1 MSVKFFRAGINPDVH
16 HKGIIQQSTIPHD
29 TMDIFQPKNLYLPA
43 LIIVAIILTLLV
55 FIGFS
60 THWNMDR
67 ARDNALKFVHQQG
80 VATLQII
87 DASLLT
93 LIETPDL
100 QKGSV
105 DQLIRK
111 AGNSQ
116 YIEFVYIAD
125 RDGRIMHSSA
135 SLPEKSP
142 EEWIPN
148 ASSDKNIFYR
158 VKNMP
163 DNMSIYEM
171 AQKIIPYDNNETTKA
186 ISDPQSLSGVL
197 ATKKEYENAVLVVGL
212 EMSSF
217 EMAQHEDFHHAIIMV
232 SILVVLGAGTIFF
245 TFVIHL
251 YHRMNRRLRETQEYT
266 RYVVE
271 SMASGLLSIDG
282 NGNVLSY
289 NNLALE
295 FIGQSSSDM
304 DRFNLQQVI
313 DFQQSGISKTLTQCA
328 PVFDQEILMRKNTG
342 EKMPLAISVTPMTI
356 QEGTCQGAV
365 IILRDLREI
374 KRLEEKVRRA
384 EKYAEVGKL
393 AAAVAHE
400 IRNPL
405 SSIRGF
411 AKFLSHKLQDRPQDQ
426 EYATIMVKEVD
437 RINHVVTDLL
447 NFARPLDT
455 EPSHVNPVDLIR
467 HTVRLVESDAGSR
480 NINILEKTEN
490 SPETVFL
497 DSDQMTQVLLNL
509 TLNSLHEAS
518 AGQTIEIG
526 VSLDEHQENVLFWVE
541 DDGPGIP
548 KANLERIFDPFFTTR
563 EKGTGL
569 GLAIVQKIVE
579 NHHGRISVKSPL
591 TGKDHGCRFVVTIPM
606 DLEAT
611 S

>member
-1 MSVKFFRAGINPDVH
+1 MKFFRAGINPDVN
-16 HKGIIQQSTIPHD
+16 HKGMIQQSTIPHD
-29 TMDIFQPKNLYLPA
+29 TMGIFQPKNLYLPA

-67 ARDNALKFVHQQG
+67 ARENALKILHQQG
-80 VATLQII
+80 ISTLQIL
-87 DASLLT
+87 DTSLLS
-93 LIETPDL
+93 LIESPDFRRD
-100 QKGSV
+100 SI
-105 DQLIRK
+105 DQLIRE
-111 AGNSQ
+111 AENSQ
-116 YIEFVYIAD
+116 NIEFVYIAD
-125 RDGRIMHSSA
+125 REGRIMHSSA
-135 SLPEKSP
+135 SYTEESP
-142 EEWIPN
+142 EEWIPQT
-148 ASSDKNIFYR
+148 SDKNIFQR
-158 VKNMP
+158 TKRIP
-163 DNMSIYEM
+163 DNLPIYEM
-171 AQKIIPYDNNETTKA
+171 AQKIIPFNNNETTNA
-186 ISDPQSLSGVL
+186 ISDPQLRSRVL
-197 ATKKEYENAVLVVGL
+197 ATKKEYENALLVVGL

-232 SILVVLGAGTIFF
+232 SILVVLAAGTIFF
-245 TFVIHL
+245 IFVIHL
-251 YHRMNRRLRETQEYT
+251 YHRMNRRLRETQDYT

-271 SMASGLLSIDG
+271 SMASGLLSIDEDG
-282 NGNVLSY
+282 NILSY

-295 FIGQSSSDM
+295 YIGLSKPDIEQCKLY
-304 DRFNLQQVI
+304 NVI
-313 DFQQSGISKTLTQCA
+313 DFQTSGITKTLAGCS
-328 PVFDQEILMRKNTG
+328 PVFDREISIHKSNG
-342 EKMPLAISVTPMTI
+342 EDLPLAISVTPMTI
-356 QEGTCQGAV
+356 QKGTCQGAV

-411 AKFLSHKLQDRPQDQ
+411 AKFLSHKLKDRPQDQ

-455 EPSHVNPVDLIR
+455 VLSHVNPVDLIR
-467 HTVRLVESDAGSR
+467 HAVRLVEGDASSR
-480 NINILEKTEN
+480 KINIIKKMEN

-497 DSDQMTQVLLNL
+497 DSDQMTQVMLNL

-526 VSLDEHQENVLFWVE
+526 VSPDERHENILFWV
-541 DDGPGIP
+541 DDEGPGIL
-548 KANLERIFDPFFTTR
+548 KENIQKIFDPFFTTR

-579 NHHGRISVKSPL
+579 NHRGGITVVSPVPGR
-591 TGKDHGCRFVVTIPM
+591 DRGCRFIISIPK
-606 DLEAT
+606 DLEST
-611 S
+611 L

>member
-1 MSVKFFRAGINPDVH
+1 MSVKFFHAGINPDVH
-16 HKGIIQQSTIPHD
+16 NKCIIQQSAIPHD
-29 TMDIFQPKNLYLPA
+29 PMDIFQPKNLYLPA

-67 ARDNALKFVHQQG
+67 ARENALKLVHQQG
-80 VATLQII
+80 EATLQIL
-87 DASLLT
+87 DASLLSV
-93 LIETPDL
+93 IETPDF
-100 QKGSV
+100 QKGSI
-105 DQLIRK
+105 DQLIRR
-111 AGNSQ
+111 AEDSQ
-116 YIEFVYIAD
+116 NIEFVYIAD
-125 RDGRIMHSSA
+125 REDRIMHSSA
-135 SLPEKSP
+135 SFPGESP
-142 EEWIPN
+142 EEWIPK
-148 ASSDKNIFYR
+148 ASDKNIFYR
-158 VKNMP
+158 LKRIP
-163 DNMSIYEM
+163 DNLPIYEM
-171 AQKIIPYDNNETTKA
+171 AQKIIPNGNNETTNA
-186 ISDPQSLSGVL
+186 ISNPQLLSRVL
-197 ATKKEYENAVLVVGL
+197 ATKKEYENALLVVGL

-232 SILVVLGAGTIFF
+232 SILVVLAAGTIFF

-271 SMASGLLSIDG
+271 SMASGLLSIDEY
-282 NGNVLSY
+282 GNVLSY

-313 DFQQSGISKTLTQCA
+313 DFQKSGISKTLTQSA
-328 PVFDQEILMRKNTG
+328 PVFDREIVIHKDNG
-342 EKMPLAISVTPMTI
+342 EEMPLAISVTPMTI

-374 KRLEEKVRRA
+374 KRLEDKVRRA

-411 AKFLSHKLQDRPQDQ
+411 AKFLSHKLKDRTQDQ

-447 NFARPLDT
+447 NFARPLDA
-455 EPSHVNPVDLIR
+455 EPSHVNPADLIR
-467 HTVRLVESDAGSR
+467 HTLRLIEGDASSR
-480 NINILEKTEN
+480 NINIIEKTED

-518 AGQTIEIG
+518 EGQTIEIG
-526 VSLDEHQENVLFWVE
+526 VSQDEHHENILFWVE
-541 DDGPGIP
+541 DDGSGIP
-548 KANLERIFDPFFTTR
+548 KENVQKIFDPFFTTR

-579 NHHGRISVKSPL
+579 NHRGKISVVSPL
-591 TGKDHGCRFVVTIPM
+591 PGKNHGCRFIIAIPM
-606 DLEAT
+606 DLEST
-611 S
+611 L

>member
-1 MSVKFFRAGINPDVH
+1 MNIS
-16 HKGIIQQSTIPHD
+16 QS
-29 TMDIFQPKNLYLPA
+29 KKLYLPA
-43 LIIVAIILTLLV
+43 LIIVAIILTLLF

-67 ARDNALKFVHQQG
+67 ARENALKIVHQQG
-80 VATLQII
+80 KATLQII
-87 DASLLT
+87 DASLLS
-93 LIETPDL
+93 LIETPDF
-100 QKGSV
+100 QKDSI
-105 DQLIRK
+105 DRLIRK
-111 AGNSQ
+111 AGNNQ
-116 YIEFVYIAD
+116 YIEFVYIVD
-125 RDGRIMHSSA
+125 SGGRILHA
-135 SLPEKSP
+135 SRSFQEESP
-142 EEWIPN
+142 AEWIPK
-148 ASSDKNIFYR
+148 ASSDNNIFYR
-158 VKNMP
+158 IKKLPDAMP
-163 DNMSIYEM
+163 IYEM
-171 AQKIIPYDNNETTKA
+171 AQKIIPVDNNETGKLVSA
-186 ISDPQSLSGVL
+186 PQSRSNVL
-197 ATKKEYENAVLVVGL
+197 TAGKGYENAMLVVGL

-232 SILVVLGAGTIFF
+232 SILVSLGAGTIFF
-245 TFVIHL
+245 IFVIHV

-271 SMASGLLSIDG
+271 SMASGLLSIDES
-282 NGNVLSY
+282 GNVLSY

-295 FIGQSSSDM
+295 FIGQSSADM

-313 DFQQSGISKTLTQCA
+313 DFQQSGISNTLKECG
-328 PVFDQEILMRKNTG
+328 PVFDREIVVNKANG
-342 EKMPLAISVTPMTI
+342 EEMPLAISVSPITV

-411 AKFLSHKLQDRPQDQ
+411 AKFLSHKLQDRPLDQ

-447 NFARPLDT
+447 NFARPLDI
-455 EPSHVNPVDLIR
+455 EPSWVNPVDLVR
-467 HTVRLVESDAGSR
+467 HTVRLVEDDANSR
-480 NINILEKTEN
+480 NINMLIKTEN
-490 SPETVFL
+490 CPETVFL
-497 DSDQMTQVLLNL
+497 DQDQMTQVLLNL
-509 TLNSLHEAS
+509 TLNSLQEARS
-518 AGQTIEIG
+518 GQTLEIG
-526 VSLDEHQENVLFWVE
+526 VSTDDSHENILFWVE

-548 KANLERIFDPFFTTR
+548 AANLERIFDPFFTTR

-569 GLAIVQKIVE
+569 GLSIVQKIIE
-579 NHHGRISVKSPL
+579 NHHGRISVISPL
-591 TGKDHGCRFVVTIPM
+591 PGKDHGCRFSITIPM

-611 S
+611 V

>member
-1 MSVKFFRAGINPDVH
+1 MNIS
-16 HKGIIQQSTIPHD
+16 QS
-29 TMDIFQPKNLYLPA
+29 KKLYLPA
-43 LIIVAIILTLLV
+43 LIIVAMILTLLV

-60 THWNMDR
+60 THWNMDK
-67 ARDNALKFVHQQG
+67 ARENALKFVHQQG

-87 DASLLT
+87 EASLLS
-93 LIETPDL
+93 LIETTDFN
-100 QKGSV
+100 KNSI
-105 DQLIRK
+105 DRLIRK
-111 AGNSQ
+111 AGNNQ

-125 RDGRIMHSSA
+125 REGRILHSSA
-135 SLPEKSP
+135 SSFREESP
-142 EEWIPN
+142 EEWIPF
-148 ASSDKNIFYR
+148 ASSDNNIFYR
-158 VKNMP
+158 TKKSPDSMP
-163 DNMSIYEM
+163 IYEM
-171 AQKIIPYDNNETTKA
+171 AKRIIPSGNNETGKLTSTPPSRSNAPAAGK
-186 ISDPQSLSGVL
+186 G
-197 ATKKEYENAVLVVGL
+197 YENAILVVGL

-232 SILVVLGAGTIFF
+232 SILVALGAGTIFF
-245 TFVIHL
+245 IFVIHA
-251 YHRMNRRLRETQEYT
+251 YHRINKRLRETQEYT

-271 SMASGLLSIDG
+271 SMASGLLSIDE

-295 FIGQSSSDM
+295 FIGQRSTDM

-313 DFQQSGISKTLTQCA
+313 DFQQSGISKTLSQCG
-328 PVFDQEILMRKNTG
+328 PVFDREIVIHKAGG
-342 EKMPLAISVTPMTI
+342 EEMPLAISVSPMSI
-356 QEGTCQGAV
+356 REGTCQGAV

-411 AKFLSHKLQDRPQDQ
+411 AKFLSHKLQDRPKDQ
-426 EYATIMVKEVD
+426 EYATIMVREVD

-447 NFARPLDT
+447 NFARPLDI
-455 EPSHVNPVDLIR
+455 EPSHVSPADLVR
-467 HTVRLVESDAGSR
+467 HTVRLIEGDANSK
-480 NINILEKTEN
+480 NIKILEKTEN

-497 DSDQMTQVLLNL
+497 DSDQITQVLLNL
-509 TLNSLHEAS
+509 TLNSLQGAMS
-518 AGQTIEIG
+518 GQTVEIG
-526 VSLDEHQENVLFWVE
+526 VSTDDAHENIVFWVE

-548 KANLERIFDPFFTTR
+548 AANFEKIFDPFFTTR

-579 NHHGRISVKSPL
+579 NHRGRISVNSPL
-591 TGKDHGCRFVVTIPM
+591 PGKDHGCRFVITIPM
-606 DLEAT
+606 DLET
-611 S
+611 TL